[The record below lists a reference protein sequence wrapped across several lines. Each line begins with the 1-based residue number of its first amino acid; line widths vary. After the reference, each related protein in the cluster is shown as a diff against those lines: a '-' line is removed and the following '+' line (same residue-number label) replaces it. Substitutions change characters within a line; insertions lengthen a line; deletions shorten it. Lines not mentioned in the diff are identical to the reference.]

1 MKTSTNFFLAL
12 TALALGGCAVGP
24 DYHAPAINAAAQWSE
39 PLAGGEVAS
48 PQADAA
54 WWKNFHDSELD
65 SLINRAVAA
74 NLDLKIAE
82 ARLREARAALGVAD
96 ADFGPS
102 LDASASA
109 TREKESEHQ
118 PVLGSLSIPPSVPF
132 TNNVYQVGFDA
143 SWEIDV
149 FGGARRESEAANADL
164 AAAEYN
170 RRGAL
175 LSLLGEVARNY
186 VETRSYQ
193 RRLVI
198 VRENIA
204 AQSDALTLS
213 KDRAAKGL
221 TSDLDSTQATALLAT
236 TQAEVPTL
244 ESELEASIHRL
255 GVLLAQPPGA
265 LRDEL
270 AQDAPI
276 PASPAEVPVGLP
288 SELLLRRPD
297 VRQAERELAA
307 QTARIGVATADLFP
321 KFFLTGTAGWE
332 SINTGDLFSS
342 GSKIW
347 SIAPSVQWQIFDSG
361 RIRANIHVQDARQE
375 EALARYEQTVL
386 IAFEEVENALVSY
399 ANEQVRHQSLAQAV
413 AANQDALH
421 LANQR
426 YTNGLA
432 SFLDVVDAERALYE
446 TQDQLVQSDRTVAV
460 DLIAL
465 NKALGGGWE
474 VAPTPADAKVA
485 RN

>member
-1 MKTSTNFFLAL
+1 
-12 TALALGGCAVGP
+12 
-24 DYHAPAINAAAQWSE
+24 
-39 PLAGGEVAS
+39 
-48 PQADAA
+48 
-54 WWKNFHDSELD
+54 LD
-65 SLINRAVAA
+65 SLIARAVAA

-82 ARLREARAALGVAD
+82 SRLREARAALGVAD
-96 ADFGPS
+96 AGFGPS
-102 LDASASA
+102 LTAAGSAA
-109 TREKESEHQ
+109 REKASEHQ
-118 PVLGSLSIPPSVPF
+118 PVLGSLPIPPSVPF
-132 TNNVYQVGFDA
+132 TNNVYQAGFDA
-143 SWEIDV
+143 AWEIDV
-149 FGGARRESEAANADL
+149 FGGTRRAAEAATADL
-164 AAAEYN
+164 AAAEYS

-198 VRENIA
+198 VQENIA
-204 AQSDALTLS
+204 AQSDALSLS

-221 TSDLDSTQATALLAT
+221 TSDLDATQAAALLAT

-244 ESELEASIHRL
+244 ESERDASIHRL

-270 AQDAPI
+270 AQAAPI

-332 SINTGDLFSS
+332 SVNTGDLFSS

-347 SIAPSVQWQIFDSG
+347 SVAPSVQWQLFDSG
-361 RIRANIHVQDARQE
+361 RIRANIRVQDARQE
-375 EALARYEQTVL
+375 QALAHYEQTVL
-386 IAFEEVENALVSY
+386 NAFEEVENALIAY
-399 ANEQVRHQSLAQAV
+399 ANEQVRNKSLAQAV
-413 AANQDALH
+413 AANQDSLH

-432 SFLDVVDAERALYE
+432 SFLDVVDAERSLYE

-474 VAPTPADAKVA
+474 VAPASDAAKVA